1 MNNKN
6 GGSHF
11 TKTINHYMKE
21 RRQVSKNL
29 TVSQQRVPDLRLL
42 ILSKKS
48 GMFQCT
54 SNTRYLVRPQ
64 SEPPLIWTIME
75 YCHILGKLVL
85 RKALGK
91 TLQSKDQRQFFHLE
105 YDHSVDSVHCTAAT
119 AAPLEEDEPIFMG
132 LVVDD
137 LLILTIPQN
146 FLSAI

>member
-1 MNNKN
+1 
-6 GGSHF
+6 
-11 TKTINHYMKE
+11 MKE

-29 TVSQQRVPDLRLL
+29 TVSQQRVPDLRVLL
-42 ILSKKS
+42 LSKKS

-54 SNTRYLVRPQ
+54 SNTRYLVRPP

-75 YCHILGKLVL
+75 YCHILGRLVL

-105 YDHSVDSVHCTAAT
+105 YDHSVVSVHCTAAT

-137 LLILTIPQN
+137 LLILTTPQN

>member
-1 MNNKN
+1 
-6 GGSHF
+6 
-11 TKTINHYMKE
+11 MKE
-21 RRQVSKNL
+21 RRKVCKNP

-91 TLQSKDQRQFFHLE
+91 TLQSK
-105 YDHSVDSVHCTAAT
+105 SKA
-119 AAPLEEDEPIFMG
+119 
-132 LVVDD
+132 
-137 LLILTIPQN
+137 ILSP
-146 FLSAI
+146 

>member
-1 MNNKN
+1 
-6 GGSHF
+6 
-11 TKTINHYMKE
+11 MKHDIIE
-21 RRQVSKNL
+21 RRQVCKNL

-105 YDHSVDSVHCTAAT
+105 YDHSVDSVHCTAA
-119 AAPLEEDEPIFMG
+119 PLEEDEPIFMG

-137 LLILTIPQN
+137 LLILTTPQS